1 MSYHLCTLPRGR
13 MSVSSWN
20 SVVHFATHSRTL
32 SLFPVT
38 FFALLSKGILFKEE
52 IGGEKHM
59 VHPNTRA
66 DLTFH
71 GTECMHSDNLLGWED
86 LSSGIRVSGIW
97 PEWRSSFLSLH
108 GRIKPSHCPAHRES
122 LFLPLC
128 LQMKKV
134 VLAVEK
140 SPRYSN
146 VNARNYNCKQLEGK
160 SIRCHV
166 SFLLAWL

>member
-86 LSSGIRVSGIW
+86 LSSGDGEPGFLVSDQSGD
-97 PEWRSSFLSLH
+97 L
-108 GRIKPSHCPAHRES
+108 
-122 LFLPLC
+122 
-128 LQMKKV
+128 
-134 VLAVEK
+134 
-140 SPRYSN
+140 
-146 VNARNYNCKQLEGK
+146 
-160 SIRCHV
+160 V
-166 SFLLAWL
+166 SFPSTGESSLLTVLLTGNLYFFHCVCKWKRWCLLLKRAPDTLMWMLEIITVSN